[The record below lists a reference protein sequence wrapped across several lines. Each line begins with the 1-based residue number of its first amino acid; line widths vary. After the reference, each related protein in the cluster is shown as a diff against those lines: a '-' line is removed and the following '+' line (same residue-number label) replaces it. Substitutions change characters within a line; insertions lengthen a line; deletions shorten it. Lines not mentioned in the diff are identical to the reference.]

1 MELSTNL
8 GFVMKIRGENQRR
21 NIKDAAKLVKDAGF
35 NYVDVGVARL
45 VRENNWQEIFKQA
58 RCDIESAI

>member
-8 GFVMKIRGENQRR
+8 GFVMKIRGKNQRR

-45 VRENNWQEIFKQA
+45 VQEN
-58 RCDIESAI
+58 D